1 MKNIEN
7 IKTVVFPVAGLGSR
21 FLPATK
27 SVAKELFPILNI
39 PLIEYAVDE
48 AKKSGIEKFIFVIS
62 REKLQVARHFET
74 NTKLERELKSKNKK
88 FLEVVTKNIIPK
100 NNIFK
105 VFQERP
111 LGLGHAIWCARKYI
125 DGPFAVVLPDD
136 LVFSKTPCIQQL
148 VDIYKKHK
156 TSVIG
161 IQEVSMDRVNQYG
174 IIKTDNK
181 KTNDIMT
188 IQDIVEKPSIKRAP
202 SNLAIIGRYVLSYNI
217 IEELSKKQTG
227 VGGEIQL
234 TDALKNSINTSRVLG
249 YKFEGKRFDC
259 GNVMGAIEAQVFAA
273 LKEDLY
279 KKDMTKILQK
289 FLKKDY

>member
-88 FLEVVTKNIIPK
+88 FLEVITKNRIPK

-202 SNLAIIGRYVLSYNI
+202 SNLAIIGRYVLSYNV

-234 TDALKNSINTSRVLG
+234 TDAIKNSINTSRVLG

-259 GNVMGAIEAQVFAA
+259 GNVMGVIEAQVFAA

>member
-88 FLEVVTKNIIPK
+88 FLEVITKNRIPK

-289 FLKKDY
+289 FLKKDF

>member
-74 NTKLERELKSKNKK
+74 NSKLERELKSKNKK
-88 FLEVVTKNIIPK
+88 FLEVITKNRIPK

-289 FLKKDY
+289 FLKKDF

>member
-1 MKNIEN
+1 MKNIET

-74 NTKLERELKSKNKK
+74 NSKLERELKSKNKK
-88 FLEVVTKNIIPK
+88 FLEVITKNRIPK

-105 VFQERP
+105 VFQEKP

-227 VGGEIQL
+227 AGGEIQL

>member
-1 MKNIEN
+1 MKNIET

-74 NTKLERELKSKNKK
+74 NSKLERELKSKNKK
-88 FLEVVTKNIIPK
+88 FLEVITKNRIPK

>member
-74 NTKLERELKSKNKK
+74 NNKLERELKLKNKK
-88 FLEVVTKNIIPK
+88 FLEVITKNRIPK

-289 FLKKDY
+289 FLKKDF

>member
-1 MKNIEN
+1 MKNIET

-88 FLEVVTKNIIPK
+88 FLEVITKNRIPK

-202 SNLAIIGRYVLSYNI
+202 SNLAIIGRYVLSYNV

-259 GNVMGAIEAQVFAA
+259 GNVMGVIEAQVFAA

>member
-88 FLEVVTKNIIPK
+88 FLEVITKNRIPK

-136 LVFSKTPCIQQL
+136 LVFSNTPCIQQL

>member
-88 FLEVVTKNIIPK
+88 FLEVITKNRIPK

>member
-1 MKNIEN
+1 MKNIET

-88 FLEVVTKNIIPK
+88 FLEVITKNRIPK

>member
-88 FLEVVTKNIIPK
+88 FLEVITKNRIPK

-136 LVFSKTPCIQQL
+136 LVFSNTPCIQQL

-174 IIKTDNK
+174 IIKTDNQ

>member
-74 NTKLERELKSKNKK
+74 NSKLERELKSKNKK
-88 FLEVVTKNIIPK
+88 FLEVITKNRIPK

-136 LVFSKTPCIQQL
+136 LVFSNTPCIQQL

-279 KKDMTKILQK
+279 KKDMTKMLQK

>member
-1 MKNIEN
+1 MKNIET

-62 REKLQVARHFET
+62 REKLQVTRHFET

-88 FLEVVTKNIIPK
+88 FLEVITKNRIPK

-202 SNLAIIGRYVLSYNI
+202 SNLAIIGRYVLSYNV

-259 GNVMGAIEAQVFAA
+259 GNVMGVIEAQVFAA

-289 FLKKDY
+289 FLKKDF

>member
-74 NTKLERELKSKNKK
+74 NAKLERELKSKNKK
-88 FLEVVTKNIIPK
+88 FLEVITKNRIPK

-136 LVFSKTPCIQQL
+136 LVFSKTRKSVTSPTTNRFFFL
-148 VDIYKKHK
+148 GFSPKNNIY
-156 TSVIG
+156 TV
-161 IQEVSMDRVNQYG
+161 
-174 IIKTDNK
+174 
-181 KTNDIMT
+181 
-188 IQDIVEKPSIKRAP
+188 
-202 SNLAIIGRYVLSYNI
+202 LWGRTMSAM
-217 IEELSKKQTG
+217 SFAGSAATG
-227 VGGEIQL
+227 
-234 TDALKNSINTSRVLG
+234 
-249 YKFEGKRFDC
+249 
-259 GNVMGAIEAQVFAA
+259 
-273 LKEDLY
+273 
-279 KKDMTKILQK
+279 
-289 FLKKDY
+289 

>member
-74 NTKLERELKSKNKK
+74 NSKLERELKSKNKK
-88 FLEVVTKNIIPK
+88 FLEVITKNRIPK

-136 LVFSKTPCIQQL
+136 LVFSNTPCIQQL

-202 SNLAIIGRYVLSYNI
+202 SNLAIIGRYVLSYNV

-279 KKDMTKILQK
+279 KKDMTKMLQK

>member
-74 NTKLERELKSKNKK
+74 NSKLERELKSKNKK
-88 FLEVVTKNIIPK
+88 FLEVITKNRIPK

-136 LVFSKTPCIQQL
+136 LVFSNTPCIQQL

-174 IIKTDNK
+174 IIKTDNQ

-279 KKDMTKILQK
+279 KKDMTKMLQK

>member
-1 MKNIEN
+1 MKNIET

-88 FLEVVTKNIIPK
+88 FLEVITKNIIPK

-202 SNLAIIGRYVLSYNI
+202 SNLAIIGRYVLSYNV

-259 GNVMGAIEAQVFAA
+259 GNVMGVIEAQVFAA

>member
-1 MKNIEN
+1 MKNIET

-88 FLEVVTKNIIPK
+88 FLEVITKNRIPK

-136 LVFSKTPCIQQL
+136 LVFSNTPCIQQL

-174 IIKTDNK
+174 IIKTDNQ

>member
-88 FLEVVTKNIIPK
+88 FLEVITKNRIPK

-234 TDALKNSINTSRVLG
+234 TDALKNSIITSRVLG

>member
-74 NTKLERELKSKNKK
+74 NSKLERELKSKNKK
-88 FLEVVTKNIIPK
+88 FLEVITKNRIPK

>member
-1 MKNIEN
+1 MKNIET

-88 FLEVVTKNIIPK
+88 FLEVITKNRIPK

-259 GNVMGAIEAQVFAA
+259 GNVMGVIEAQVFAA

>member
-1 MKNIEN
+1 MKNIET

-88 FLEVVTKNIIPK
+88 FLEVITKNRIPK

-174 IIKTDNK
+174 IIKTDNQ